1 MKRIFLSLIFVL
13 IILTSISLVC
23 ASDVENVTNELQGDK
38 LIIPP
43 ELGGLDVDNYQ
54 FEGNYST
61 QEEIDGSSS
70 LNITDDLNDTGFND
84 TEPEYGPCTAPMFN
98 IVDYNISRGVINL
111 TLLVTNPDT
120 GKGLADLPIILDYGC
135 GATFRPFNS
144 RPSYTD
150 ADKHAIIEIL
160 KINNGRTSIAESIES
175 GVLEKLKLANG
186 TTDENGYVTFSVPFV
201 DQFYFEFSSSYGKFI
216 FNVPPS
222 AFMIHEVT
230 HEENIWEEC

>member
-1 MKRIFLSLIFVL
+1 MKRIFLSLIFAL
-13 IILTSISLVC
+13 IILTSVSLVC
-23 ASDVENVTNELQGDK
+23 ASDVDNVTNDFQGDK
-38 LIIPP
+38 VIISP
-43 ELGGLDVDNYQ
+43 ELDGFNVDNYQ

-61 QEEIDGSSS
+61 QEDIDGC
-70 LNITDDLNDTGFND
+70 LPINITDDLNDAGFND

-98 IVDYNISRGVINL
+98 VVDYNISRGVINL

-120 GKGLADLPIILDYGC
+120 GNGLADLPIILDYGC
-135 GATFRPFNS
+135 DATFRPFNS

-201 DQFYFEFSSSYGKFI
+201 GQFYFEFSSSYGKSI

-222 AFMIHEVT
+222 AFMIHE
-230 HEENIWEEC
+230 ENIWEEC

>member
-1 MKRIFLSLIFVL
+1 MDGF
-13 IILTSISLVC
+13 
-23 ASDVENVTNELQGDK
+23 N
-38 LIIPP
+38 
-43 ELGGLDVDNYQ
+43 VDNYQ

-61 QEEIDGSSS
+61 QEDIDGC
-70 LNITDDLNDTGFND
+70 LPINITDDLNDTGFND

-98 IVDYNISRGVINL
+98 VVDYNISRGVINL

-222 AFMIHEVT
+222 TFMI

>member
-1 MKRIFLSLIFVL
+1 MKRIFLSLIFAL
-13 IILTSISLVC
+13 IILTSVSLVC
-23 ASDVENVTNELQGDK
+23 ASDVDNVTNDFQGDK
-38 LIIPP
+38 VIISP
-43 ELGGLDVDNYQ
+43 ELDGFNVDNYQ

-61 QEEIDGSSS
+61 QEDIDGC
-70 LNITDDLNDTGFND
+70 LPINITDDLNDAGFND

-98 IVDYNISRGVINL
+98 VVDYNISRGVINL

-120 GKGLADLPIILDYGC
+120 GNGLADLPIILDYGC

-222 AFMIHEVT
+222 AFMIHE
-230 HEENIWEEC
+230 ENIWEEC

>member
-1 MKRIFLSLIFVL
+1 MKRIFLSLIFAL
-13 IILTSISLVC
+13 IILTSVSLVC
-23 ASDVENVTNELQGDK
+23 ASDVDNVTNDFQGDK
-38 LIIPP
+38 VIISP
-43 ELGGLDVDNYQ
+43 ELDGFNVDNYQ

-61 QEEIDGSSS
+61 QEDIDGC
-70 LNITDDLNDTGFND
+70 LPINITDDLNDTGFND
-84 TEPEYGPCTAPMFN
+84 TECEYEPCTAPMFN
-98 IVDYNISRGVINL
+98 VVDYNISRGVINL

-201 DQFYFEFSSSYGKFI
+201 DQFYFEFLSSYGKFI

-222 AFMIHEVT
+222 AFMIHE
-230 HEENIWEEC
+230 ENIWEEC

>member
-1 MKRIFLSLIFVL
+1 MKRIFLSLIFAL
-13 IILTSISLVC
+13 IILTSVSLVC
-23 ASDVENVTNELQGDK
+23 ASDVDNVTNDFQGDK
-38 LIIPP
+38 VIISP
-43 ELGGLDVDNYQ
+43 ELDGFNVDNYQ

-61 QEEIDGSSS
+61 QEDIDGC
-70 LNITDDLNDTGFND
+70 LPINITDDLNDTGFND
-84 TEPEYGPCTAPMFN
+84 TGSEYGPCTAPMFN
-98 IVDYNISRGVINL
+98 VVDYNISRGVINL

-150 ADKHAIIEIL
+150 ADIHAIIEIL

-222 AFMIHEVT
+222 AFMIHE
-230 HEENIWEEC
+230 ENIWEEC